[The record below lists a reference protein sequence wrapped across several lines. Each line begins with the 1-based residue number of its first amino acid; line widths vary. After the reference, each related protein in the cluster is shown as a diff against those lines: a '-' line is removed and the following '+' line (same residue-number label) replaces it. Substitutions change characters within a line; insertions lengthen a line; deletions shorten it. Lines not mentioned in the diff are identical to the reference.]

1 MELGTTMKTYRS
13 AVLAAA
19 LLSFCF
25 VSAADAAGKYYK
37 WTDSAGVVHYGEN
50 PPDPSKAQKVSVSTG
65 VPSDQPATEEDQEK
79 KQAKLM
85 GDEAAAKEKKEEKVE
100 SEENAKIV
108 KENCEIYKQNLSA
121 LKNSPRIREKDAK
134 GEYRYLTEEEKAE
147 RTKGA
152 ETYIQ
157 ENCK

>member
-1 MELGTTMKTYRS
+1 MELGIAMKTYRS

-19 LLSFCF
+19 LVSFCF
-25 VSAADAAGKYYK
+25 VSAAEAAGKYYK

-65 VPSDQPATEEDQEK
+65 VPSGQPATEEDLEK

-85 GDEAAAKEKKEEKVE
+85 GDAEAEKEKQDEKTTT
-100 SEENAKIV
+100 EENAKIV
-108 KENCEIYKQNLSA
+108 KENCDVYKQNLSA
-121 LKNSPRIREKDAK
+121 LKNSARIREKDAK
-134 GEYRYLTEEEKAE
+134 GEYRYLTDEEKAE
-147 RTKGA
+147 RTKSA

>member
-1 MELGTTMKTYRS
+1 
-13 AVLAAA
+13 V
-19 LLSFCF
+19 SFCF
-25 VSAADAAGKYYK
+25 VSAAEAAGKYYK

-65 VPSDQPATEEDQEK
+65 VPSGQPATEEDLEK

-85 GDEAAAKEKKEEKVE
+85 GDAEAEKEKQDEKTTT
-100 SEENAKIV
+100 EENAKIV
-108 KENCEIYKQNLSA
+108 KENCDIYKQNLSA
-121 LKNSPRIREKDAK
+121 LKNSARIREKDAK
-134 GEYRYLTEEEKAE
+134 GEYRYLTDEEKAE
-147 RTKGA
+147 RTKSA

>member
-1 MELGTTMKTYRS
+1 MELGIAMKTYRS

-19 LLSFCF
+19 LVSFCF
-25 VSAADAAGKYYK
+25 VSAAEAAGKYYK

-65 VPSDQPATEEDQEK
+65 VPSGQPATEEDLEK

-85 GDEAAAKEKKEEKVE
+85 GDAEAEKEKQDEKTTT
-100 SEENAKIV
+100 EENAKIV
-108 KENCEIYKQNLSA
+108 KENCDIYKQNLSA
-121 LKNSPRIREKDAK
+121 LKNSARIREKDAK
-134 GEYRYLTEEEKAE
+134 GEYRYLTDEEKAE
-147 RTKGA
+147 RTKSA